1 MPNSS
6 CYCILLRKA
15 SRRLSARYDEAL
27 EPFGITIGQF
37 SQMRNIVRNEPLSL
51 TELAGIMELDRSTV
65 GRNTKVLERMGLV
78 ETVAGDDQRQALLQL
93 SGEGRALLKAAE
105 PVWEDVQVKI
115 DARLGEDMTG
125 QLKQLLAVL

>member
-1 MPNSS
+1 MPSSS

-27 EPFGITIGQF
+27 QPFGINIGQF
-37 SQMRNIVRNEPLSL
+37 SQMRNIRRNEPLSL
-51 TELAGIMELDRSTV
+51 TELATIMELDRSTV

-78 ETVAGDDQRQALLQL
+78 ETVTGEDQREALLQL
-93 SGEGRALLKAAE
+93 SKEGRALLKAAE

-115 DARLGEDMTG
+115 DERLGEDMTG
-125 QLKQLLAVL
+125 QLQQLLDVL

>member
-1 MPNSS
+1 MPSSS

-27 EPFGITIGQF
+27 EPFGINIGQF
-37 SQMRNIVRNEPLSL
+37 SQMRNIRRNEPLSL
-51 TELAGIMELDRSTV
+51 TDLATIMELDRSTV

-78 ETVAGDDQRQALLQL
+78 ETVTGEDQREALLQL
-93 SGEGRALLKAAE
+93 SKEGRALLKAAE

-115 DARLGEDMTG
+115 DERLGEDMTG
-125 QLKQLLAVL
+125 QLKQLLDVL

>member
-1 MPNSS
+1 MPSSS

-27 EPFGITIGQF
+27 EPFGINIGQF
-37 SQMRNIVRNEPLSL
+37 SHMRNILRNEPLSL
-51 TELAGIMELDRSTV
+51 TELAALLELDRSTV

-78 ETVAGDDQRQALLQL
+78 ETLAGEDQREALLQL
-93 SGEGRALLKAAE
+93 SKEGRALIKAAE

-115 DARLGEDMTG
+115 DERLGKDVTG
-125 QLKQLLAVL
+125 QLQQLLNVL

>member
-1 MPNSS
+1 MPSSS

-27 EPFGITIGQF
+27 EPFGINIGQF
-37 SQMRNIVRNEPLSL
+37 SQMRNIRRNEPLSL
-51 TELAGIMELDRSTV
+51 TELATIMELDRSTV

-78 ETVAGDDQRQALLQL
+78 ETVTGEDQREALLQL
-93 SGEGRALLKAAE
+93 SKEGRALLKAAE

-115 DARLGEDMTG
+115 DERLGEDMTG
-125 QLKQLLAVL
+125 QLQQLLDVL